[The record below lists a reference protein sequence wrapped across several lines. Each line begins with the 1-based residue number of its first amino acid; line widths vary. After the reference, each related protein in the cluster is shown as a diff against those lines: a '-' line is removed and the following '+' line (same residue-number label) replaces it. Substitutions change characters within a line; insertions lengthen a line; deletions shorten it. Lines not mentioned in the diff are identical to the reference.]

1 MLREETFAA
10 GTEER
15 GAGDMV
21 MVTAALS
28 EALTSA
34 SICHGFAEDPY
45 KEPSGCGTEPSLE
58 EITGERKKKP
68 VLLSWIR

>member
-1 MLREETFAA
+1 MFREETFAT

-15 GAGDMV
+15 GAGDVV
-21 MVTAALS
+21 MVTVALS

-34 SICHGFAEDPY
+34 RTGHGFAEDPY
-45 KEPSGCGTEPSLE
+45 KEPSRCGTEPSLE

-68 VLLSWIR
+68 VLLS